1 MSKLQVAVVGAGLLG
16 SRHARVF
23 HEQPEVELVA
33 VVDVNPA
40 RGEVAQKYGAKFYAD
55 IPTLLANETVDAL
68 AIATPDHLHRA
79 PVIAALN
86 AGKHV
91 FVEKPLATTLADARE
106 LASVSA
112 KSNCVVMVNYSQRF
126 VSDHLWIKHAV
137 ADGMIG
143 KPQMVI
149 SVKFDT
155 ISVPTGMIR
164 GWSAQTSPIYFM
176 SSHDLDLTYWFLNAN
191 PVEVFAHETRGTLDA
206 QGIPVH
212 DGLNALIKFDGGIT
226 TNFHSSWIHPNTYP
240 RVADGYLQIIG
251 SDGALMYNNRL
262 RTVEFFNS
270 KGGQKI
276 EFTGP
281 HTADEVGGKITG
293 AFTESVRHFISC
305 VLNHSE
311 PQTSPRN
318 TLIVTETQVA
328 VIESLRTGQPIRVGA
343 ANRD

>member
-1 MSKLQVAVVGAGLLG
+1 MSKLRIAVIGAGILG

-23 HEQPEVELVA
+23 AEQPDAELVA

-40 RGEVAQKYGAKFYAD
+40 RAEIAESFGAKFYAD
-55 IPTLLANETVDAL
+55 ISTMLANENVDAL
-68 AIATPDHLHRA
+68 AIATPDHLHRD

-106 LASVSA
+106 LAAVSA
-112 KSNCVVMVNYSQRF
+112 KSKRVVMVNYSQRF
-126 VSDHLWIKHAV
+126 VTDHLWIKRALD
-137 ADGMIG
+137 DGMIG
-143 KPQMVI
+143 KPQIVI

-164 GWSAQTSPIYFM
+164 SWSAQTSPIFFM
-176 SSHDLDLTYWFLNAN
+176 SSHDLDLTYWFLNRK
-191 PVEVFAHETRGTLDA
+191 PIEVFAHATRGTLDA

-212 DGLNALIKFDGGIT
+212 DGLNALIQFDGGIT

-251 SDGALMYNNRL
+251 SDGALMYNNRT
-262 RTVEFFNS
+262 RTVELFNS
-270 KGGQKI
+270 KGGQKV
-276 EFTGP
+276 EFTGL

-293 AFTESVRHFISC
+293 AFTESVRHFITC
-305 VLNHSE
+305 IREQRE
-311 PQTSPRN
+311 PQTSPQN
-318 TLIVTETQVA
+318 TLIVTETQAA
-328 VIESLRTGQPIRVGA
+328 VIESLKIGLPVKVTG
-343 ANRD
+343 